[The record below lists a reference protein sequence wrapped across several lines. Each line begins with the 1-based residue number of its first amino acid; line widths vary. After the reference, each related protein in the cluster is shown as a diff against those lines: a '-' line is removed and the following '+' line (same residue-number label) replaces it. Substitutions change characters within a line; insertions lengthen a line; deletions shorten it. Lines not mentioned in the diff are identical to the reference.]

1 MINEFNTVDYLQEA
15 RERVT
20 EQFKNQ
26 DIFDRY
32 LQILLID
39 NTEIQ
44 GVLKDLM
51 QKRSIDTAEGAQL
64 DVIGEIV
71 GQKRE
76 LIDTALLKYFAFD
89 GYPDAQ
95 TYGDLNNESLGGVF
109 YSLGDPLA
117 GNTLLNDDQYR
128 LFIKAKIIKNST
140 NVTPNQFLSFLSFV
154 FGSPFNMIIAEGG
167 AEFTALVGKN
177 LTSFEKVLLTY
188 VSTVNGYSSRFVPKP
203 VGVRVNFGSFNY
215 DNYFGFL
222 GAPNAKGYGTYT
234 PDVPVGP
241 SLSLNFAAN
250 TYSVWEDS
258 YTVVGGGIFAQ
269 LF

>member
-32 LQILLID
+32 LQILLVS
-39 NTEIQ
+39 NTELQ

-76 LIDTALLKYFAFD
+76 LIDTALLTYFAFD

-95 TYGDLNNESLGGVF
+95 TYGDLDAPSIGGVF
-109 YSLGDPLA
+109 YSFGDPLV
-117 GNTLLNDDQYR
+117 GNTLLSDDQYR
-128 LFIKAKIIKNST
+128 LFIKAKIIKNFT

-154 FGSPFNMIIAEGG
+154 FGSPVNMIIAEGG
-167 AEFTALVGKN
+167 AEFTALVGKT
-177 LTSFEKVLLTY
+177 LTSFEKTLLTY
-188 VSTVNGYSSRFVPKP
+188 VSNVNGYSTRFIPKP
-203 VGVRVNFGSFNY
+203 IGVRVNFGSFNY
-215 DNYFGFL
+215 ENYFGFL
-222 GAPNAKGYGTYT
+222 GAPNAKGYADLTIPG
-234 PDVPVGP
+234 
-241 SLSLNFAAN
+241 S
-250 TYSVWEDS
+250 
-258 YTVVGGGIFAQ
+258 GGIFAQ